1 MKIAHLADIHIRGI
15 SRHKEYRES
24 FEETF
29 EILRAEQPDIIFLGG
44 DIWHTKTQ
52 GITPEGIELLV
63 WLFDGLAQIAPL
75 HMILGNHDAN
85 LTNSDRQDVISP
97 ILTAMNNKDIQL
109 YKKSGIYP
117 LADKVNLCVFSCTD
131 EEGWKEVSP
140 VPGDLNIAAFHGS
153 VLGCKYE
160 NEWASP
166 HGDVSMEFFNGYD
179 FALLG
184 DIHKMQ
190 SLAMRK
196 NSNHKQVPWIAYPG
210 SLIQQNY
217 AEAVKKG
224 FLIWDI
230 KTRDDFDVKFHAL
243 ENRYPFVTIDWKGN
257 VQDTLAQVE
266 VINPGSR
273 FRILAKESIS
283 QLEVTHLHN
292 ELKTVHGVEEVRI
305 KFDLKAHNTDVLS
318 TGDDGVEI
326 TKSNIRND
334 IDGIMKL
341 FTEFK
346 DNNKDS
352 LEAYSELSDEEDV
365 KPLID
370 SYLQR
375 YNAQENEA
383 ESTLRNVYW
392 KLKTMKFDN
401 VFRYNEGNIINFEN
415 LSGVVGLFA
424 NNRMGKSS
432 IVGTMMYGLYNSTDR
447 GPMKN
452 AHVVN
457 RQKKNCKVSIDFSVA
472 GGDYRIERQTV
483 KQTPG
488 GKRSKAA
495 MQKAALE
502 EDKSVT
508 HLNLFKLEPSTDP
521 EKPSEY
527 LELNGEQR
535 GDTEKEIRKLIGTA
549 DDFMMTALSSQ
560 GGLNRFIQEGSTA
573 RRQILSRFLEL
584 DIFEK
589 LHSYAKEDCQI
600 LNAKLKKYSQF
611 DWQTVLTT
619 KRTSKIDFETEIE
632 GLEVDLNAFRKE
644 VEELKIAFAIISRNT
659 HSIVTEEQL
668 SRQKRTVGRISQE
681 MESTQENIAK
691 VEEFINKQ
699 SLILENFRKI
709 KQDKPIEEY
718 KKRLAS
724 QQKLQM
730 VLVTL
735 KHQYESELTTLN
747 GQEKTVY
754 KLTLVPCGD
763 SFPSCRYISDA
774 HRDKNLLPG
783 QKEKIEKILAELNTA
798 RQEFDVVKQDNLEE
812 KIQKYEALL
821 HRETVLEGEISTKK
835 NDLSHLGRNVEN
847 LQKDLER
854 EQLVYNELE
863 ARYNGTS
870 DDLEVQEGRKLSES
884 LADYQIKINE
894 LDKRRLLAAHKV
906 GVLTTEIE
914 NIEQEQEEYKTLL
927 KQLRLYELILT
938 AFSKTGIPAMI
949 LKSQLPAINAELE
962 KILSGIVDFKVI
974 LDADASS
981 NNMDVYIED
990 PNSKRIIELASG
1002 MEKTMSSLALRAALL
1017 NLSTLPKPDIFII
1030 DEGFEGLDAFSLPKC
1045 VELIQSLKTHFK
1057 TILLISHLD
1066 QVKESVD
1073 TILDIQ
1079 SSETESHIEII

>member
-29 EILRAEQPDIIFLGG
+29 QILRTEQPDFIFLGG

-97 ILTAMNNKDIQL
+97 ILTAMNNKKICL
-109 YKKSGIYP
+109 YKKSGVYP
-117 LADKVNLCVFSCTD
+117 LENKINLCVFSCTD
-131 EEGWKEVSP
+131 EEGWKTVSP
-140 VPGDLNIAAFHGS
+140 IPGSLNIAAFHGS

-166 HGDVSMEFFNGYD
+166 HGDVSMDFFNGYD

-196 NSNHKQVPWIAYPG
+196 NANHKQAPWIAYPG

-243 ENRYPFVTIDWKGN
+243 ENRYPFVTIDWKGD
-257 VQDTLAQVE
+257 VRDTLAQIE
-266 VINPGSR
+266 HIHPGSR

-283 QLEVTHLHN
+283 QLEIAHLHN

-305 KFDLKAHNTDVLS
+305 KFDLKAHNTDILS
-318 TGDDGVEI
+318 VGADGAVI
-326 TKSNIRND
+326 TKSNIKND
-334 IDGIMKL
+334 IDGIIKL
-341 FTEFK
+341 FAEFK
-346 DNNKDS
+346 EKNKDS
-352 LEAYSELSDEEDV
+352 LEAYSELSDSEDV
-365 KPLID
+365 KPLVD

-375 YNAQENEA
+375 YNAQEGEA
-383 ESTLRNVYW
+383 ESTLRNVFW
-392 KLKTMKFDN
+392 KLKALRFDN
-401 VFRYNEGNIINFEN
+401 VFRYNENNIINFEN

-432 IVGTMMYGLYNSTDR
+432 IVGAIMYGLYNSTDR

-457 RQKKNCKVSIDFSVA
+457 RQKKSCKVSIDFSVA
-472 GGDYRIERQTV
+472 GADYRIERQTV

-508 HLNLFKLEPSTDP
+508 HLNLFKLEPSIDP
-521 EKPSEY
+521 EKPPEY
-527 LELNGEQR
+527 FELNGEQR

-600 LNAKLKKYSQF
+600 LNSKLKKYSQF
-611 DWQTVLTT
+611 DWQTVLSS
-619 KRTSKIDFETEIE
+619 KCVSKIEFETEIE
-632 GLEVDLNAFRKE
+632 SLEISLFNFRKE
-644 VEELKIAFAIISRNT
+644 VEELKIAFAIIAHNT
-659 HSIVTEEQL
+659 HSLVTEEQL
-668 SRQKRTVGRISQE
+668 SRQKRSVDRIFQE
-681 MESTQENIAK
+681 IKLTQENIGK
-691 VEEFINKQ
+691 VEDFIKKQ
-699 SLILENFRKI
+699 TLILENFKKS
-709 KQDKPIEEY
+709 KQEKPIEEY

-724 QQKLQM
+724 QQKLHM

-735 KHQYESELTTLN
+735 KHQYESELATLN
-747 GQEKTVY
+747 NQEKTVY

-763 SFPSCRYISDA
+763 SFPTCRYISDA

-783 QKEKIEKILAELNTA
+783 QKEKIQKILSELNTA
-798 RQEFDVVKQDNLEE
+798 RQEFDIVKQDNLEE
-812 KIQKYEALL
+812 KIEKYEALL
-821 HRETVLEGEISTKK
+821 HKEIVLEGEISTKK
-835 NDLSHLGRNVEN
+835 NDLNHLSRNAEG
-847 LQKDLER
+847 LQKDLAR
-854 EQLVYNELE
+854 EQFVFDELE

-870 DDLEVQEGRKLSES
+870 DDLEVQKGRKLSES
-884 LADYQIKINE
+884 LTEYQNKINE
-894 LDKRRLLAAHKV
+894 HDKRRLLAAHKI

-914 NIEQEQEEYKTLL
+914 NIEQEQEEYKSLL
-927 KQLRLYELILT
+927 RQLRLYELILT
-938 AFSKTGIPAMI
+938 VFSKTGIPAMI

-962 KILSGIVDFKVI
+962 KILSGVVDFKVI

-981 NNMDVYIED
+981 NNLDVYIED
-990 PNSKRIIELASG
+990 SNSKRIIELASG
-1002 MEKTMSSLALRAALL
+1002 MEKTMSSLALRVALL
-1017 NLSTLPKPDIFII
+1017 NLSTLPKPDIFIT
-1030 DEGFEGLDAFSLPKC
+1030 DESFDGLDAFSLPKC
-1045 VELIQSLKTHFK
+1045 VELIQSLKNHFK

-1066 QVKESVD
+1066 QIKESVD

-1079 SSETESHIEII
+1079 STETESHIEII